1 MAIIG
6 MILSDSKKYNTEKI
20 LKMILL
26 HDLAES
32 VTGDFT
38 PEQIPAIDK
47 KRLENKTMAEILSN
61 LPEEIQDQYLKIW
74 DEYQDSKT
82 ADANFVHQIDKF
94 EMALQAKIYE
104 KQTNPEK
111 TKVFLE
117 SAKKEITD
125 ENLVKML
132 EKLCGVHWILSE
144 NSKDELIEAQK
155 QVIGILFEVIKRLQ
169 ANNDLDEEY
178 FQIISDDKKT
188 KQSQERLESIL
199 NERAENA
206 KIVGRL
212 LAKLED

>member
-1 MAIIG
+1 MLLDFLNTSANLKNIPRQGWIDKLAIKNPESVADHTFSMAIIG

-38 PEQIPAIDK
+38 PEQKPAIDK
-47 KRLENKTMAEILSN
+47 KILENKTMVEILSN
-61 LPEEIQDQYLKIW
+61 LSEEIQDQYLKIW
-74 DEYQDSKT
+74 DEYQNNTT

-132 EKLCGVHWILSE
+132 EKLCVVH
-144 NSKDELIEAQK
+144 
-155 QVIGILFEVIKRLQ
+155 
-169 ANNDLDEEY
+169 
-178 FQIISDDKKT
+178 
-188 KQSQERLESIL
+188 
-199 NERAENA
+199 
-206 KIVGRL
+206 
-212 LAKLED
+212 

>member
-1 MAIIG
+1 MLLDFLNTSANLKNIPRQGWIDKLAIKNPESVADHTFSMAIIG

-38 PEQIPAIDK
+38 PEQKPTIDK
-47 KRLENKTMAEILSN
+47 KILENKTMAEILSN
-61 LPEEIQDQYLKIW
+61 LSEEIQDQYLKIW
-74 DEYQDSKT
+74 DEYQNNTT

-104 KQTNPEK
+104 KQTSPEK

-132 EKLCGVHWILSE
+132 EKLCEMH
-144 NSKDELIEAQK
+144 
-155 QVIGILFEVIKRLQ
+155 
-169 ANNDLDEEY
+169 
-178 FQIISDDKKT
+178 
-188 KQSQERLESIL
+188 
-199 NERAENA
+199 
-206 KIVGRL
+206 
-212 LAKLED
+212 